1 MITIGEFI
9 ESALVCGA
17 FVMCI
22 FVILMFIIEAIA
34 DIRENMKE

>member
-17 FVMCI
+17 FVMFI
-22 FVILMFIIEAIA
+22 FLVLMFIIDIIA